1 MQTTELAEL
10 FAQGSYSQVISL
22 ATSLGVSPKSDPNS
36 SHILAAS
43 YFLIGEIDS
52 AHTLLKELIPIFENN
67 APFLSLYAATCR
79 RRGDL
84 NLSKQLFI
92 KALAID
98 ADSKEIQ
105 NNYANLL
112 IDLGCYD
119 ESRSIL
125 TNLLAKYKDYSDAR
139 LNLNRLDAI
148 SQQTPVP
155 GHVNIAESPTFD
167 DDPLL
172 LAFAKDEV
180 DYSFKRYANIDRTTN
195 AKDFPAP
202 DRDKVVNEQI
212 ELIQKSIVAGDN
224 NLALKLCSQALSKS
238 GVASSIYGYA
248 SDALLSSDSFTFS
261 EILLLHSIVIGGPSF
276 KSYVNLVSFACMRKD
291 FALANHYLQKARE
304 IDPSSPSIDSLS
316 QQINKQQKEFN
327 SPYSFLSQ

>member
-224 NLALKLCSQALSKS
+224 N
-238 GVASSIYGYA
+238 
-248 SDALLSSDSFTFS
+248 
-261 EILLLHSIVIGGPSF
+261 
-276 KSYVNLVSFACMRKD
+276 
-291 FALANHYLQKARE
+291 
-304 IDPSSPSIDSLS
+304 SPETL
-316 QQINKQQKEFN
+316 
-327 SPYSFLSQ
+327 

>member
-1 MQTTELAEL
+1 MQTSELAEL
-10 FAQGSYSQVISL
+10 FAQGSYSKVISL
-22 ATSLGVSPKSDPNS
+22 ATSLGISPKSDPNS
-36 SHILAAS
+36 SHVLAAS

-52 AHTLLKELIPIFENN
+52 AHILLKELLPIFENN

-92 KALAID
+92 KALSID

-125 TNLLAKYKDYSDAR
+125 NNLLAKYSDYSDAR
-139 LNLNRLDAI
+139 SNLNRLESI
-148 SQQTPVP
+148 IQQRSAQDL
-155 GHVNIAESPTFD
+155 VNSDESSTYD

-195 AKDFPAP
+195 AKDFPSP

-212 ELIQKSIVAGDN
+212 ELIQKCIIAGDN
-224 NLALKLCSQALSKS
+224 QLALKLCSQALSKV
-238 GVASSIYGYA
+238 GVTSSIYGYA
-248 SDALLSSDSFTFS
+248 SDALLASDTFTFS
-261 EILLLHSIVIGGPSF
+261 GILLLHSIVIGGPTF
-276 KSYVNLVSFACMRKD
+276 KSYVNLVSFSCMRRD
-291 FALANHYLQKARE
+291 FSLANYYLQKARE
-304 IDPSSPSIDSLS
+304 IDPSSPSLDSLS
-316 QQINKQQKEFN
+316 QQIRKQQKEFN
-327 SPYSFLSQ
+327 SSYSFLAQ

>member
-36 SHILAAS
+36 SHVLAAS

-52 AHTLLKELIPIFENN
+52 AHTLLKELLPIFENN

-84 NLSKQLFI
+84 TLSKQLFT

-112 IDLGCYD
+112 IDLGSYD

-125 TNLLAKYKDYSDAR
+125 NNLLAKYEDYSDAR

-148 SQQTPVP
+148 SQQRSAP
-155 GHVNIAESPTFD
+155 GHLNNDDPTFD

-180 DYSFKRYANIDRTTN
+180 DYSFKRYANIDRSTN
-195 AKDFPAP
+195 AKDFPSP

-212 ELIQKSIVAGDN
+212 ELIQKCIAAGNN

-261 EILLLHSIVIGGPSF
+261 EILLLHSIVIGGPTF

-304 IDPSSPSIDSLS
+304 IDPSSPSIDSLT
-316 QQINKQQKEFN
+316 QQINIQQKEFN